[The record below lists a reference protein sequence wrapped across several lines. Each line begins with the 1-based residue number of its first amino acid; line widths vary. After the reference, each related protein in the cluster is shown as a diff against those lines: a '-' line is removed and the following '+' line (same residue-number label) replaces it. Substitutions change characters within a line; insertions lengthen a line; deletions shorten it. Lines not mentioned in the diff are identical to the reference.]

1 MENQEQT
8 ALETKTFDG
17 GVSEANIKEWK
28 AKHRKVFRVDI
39 VDGDETHIVY
49 FKRPDFSTVKTT
61 TKIAKTDEVES
72 GRVMFEHCFLGGSKY
87 VREDMV
93 LFMAAQVQLN
103 KLLNSCMGSL
113 KNL

>member
-8 ALETKTFDG
+8 APEAMTFDG
-17 GVSEANIKEWK
+17 GVTEANIKEWK

-39 VDGDETHIVY
+39 VDGDETHIIY
-49 FKRPDFSTVKTT
+49 FKRPDFATVKST
-61 TKIAKTDEVES
+61 TKIGKTDEIEG
-72 GRVMFEHCFLGGSKY
+72 GRVMFEHCFLGGSEY
-87 VREDMV
+87 VRNDMS